1 MKRIASI
8 LLTAVLAI
16 TSCGIGVFADDAK
29 AAEQPKSQTQSAV
42 KTENAKAATTETKAD
57 AQSSDAYDITKW
69 NFHLDKT
76 TFEYGVMKDKA
87 KSYYGKHD
95 EIARE
100 KNIYKHLK
108 YTAPNGVEPKIGED
122 ITFEICGEN
131 SIGLNDEIY
140 PEPGKHTLL
149 ITAENAPFSGS
160 VEIPFTVAP
169 FKVSRAD
176 LRVESTRYYS
186 YNGKSKKPGY
196 QLDLRYKDSYGCE
209 CTNIL
214 WTKEDY
220 NVTYKY
226 SNNKKIG
233 TGTTKITAK
242 FKGDKT
248 GTVVTTGKIII
259 NPGPTK
265 ITKLKV
271 GKKSMK
277 IKWKKQKGMSGYKV
291 KVCQLGKD
299 YGVLKVKTYTIKGN
313 KKNSITIK
321 KLKRHTKYCVYVD
334 AYKRVKGKTYNA
346 INWKYK
352 WPKTK

>member
-8 LLTAVLAI
+8 LLTAVLVI

-29 AAEQPKSQTQSAV
+29 TAEQPKSQTQSAV
-42 KTENAKAATTETKAD
+42 KTESAKAATTETKEA

-69 NFHLDKT
+69 NFHLDKS

-160 VEIPFTVAP
+160 VEIPFTVTP

-176 LRVESTRYYS
+176 LRVESTRYY
-186 YNGKSKKPGY
+186 
-196 QLDLRYKDSYGCE
+196 
-209 CTNIL
+209 
-214 WTKEDY
+214 
-220 NVTYKY
+220 
-226 SNNKKIG
+226 
-233 TGTTKITAK
+233 
-242 FKGDKT
+242 
-248 GTVVTTGKIII
+248 
-259 NPGPTK
+259 
-265 ITKLKV
+265 
-271 GKKSMK
+271 
-277 IKWKKQKGMSGYKV
+277 
-291 KVCQLGKD
+291 
-299 YGVLKVKTYTIKGN
+299 
-313 KKNSITIK
+313 
-321 KLKRHTKYCVYVD
+321 
-334 AYKRVKGKTYNA
+334 
-346 INWKYK
+346 
-352 WPKTK
+352 

>member
-8 LLTAVLAI
+8 LLTAVLVI

-42 KTENAKAATTETKAD
+42 KTESAKAATTETKAA
-57 AQSSDAYDITKW
+57 AQSADSYDITKW

-108 YTAPNGVEPKIGED
+108 YTAPNGVEPEIGED

-160 VEIPFTVAP
+160 VEIPFTVTP

-209 CTNIL
+209 CTDIL
-214 WTKEDY
+214 
-220 NVTYKY
+220 
-226 SNNKKIG
+226 
-233 TGTTKITAK
+233 
-242 FKGDKT
+242 
-248 GTVVTTGKIII
+248 
-259 NPGPTK
+259 
-265 ITKLKV
+265 
-271 GKKSMK
+271 
-277 IKWKKQKGMSGYKV
+277 
-291 KVCQLGKD
+291 
-299 YGVLKVKTYTIKGN
+299 
-313 KKNSITIK
+313 
-321 KLKRHTKYCVYVD
+321 
-334 AYKRVKGKTYNA
+334 
-346 INWKYK
+346 
-352 WPKTK
+352 